1 MRRHRLAIVASVLG
15 LALVGLASRT
25 WAVHDPDV
33 TNDESKCQ
41 IGTSLAIGKFITDKA
56 KCVIK
61 CEQGARKSLNPATDC
76 DPPYAGATATCIGL
90 AESKAESLEQSKC
103 AKDCPECYTG
113 GDCTADSSARVA
125 DAEAQVDL
133 LVPLVFCDD
142 SGSGDGLTGAEA
154 KCQDTVAK
162 TLSNFAKKKL
172 NCYAK
177 CRKAEH
183 AGLSAPGSCDPPAT
197 DQNTIDCID
206 KEEAKAPFLID
217 KKCDSNVSPSA
228 DAPEC
233 YSMNGSGWV
242 AVVESSVDAGQGNL
256 YCGSPSGAFID

>member
-1 MRRHRLAIVASVLG
+1 MLRHRMAMVVGVLG
-15 LALVGLASRT
+15 VAFVGYASPA
-25 WAVHDPDV
+25 WAVHDSDV

-56 KCVIK
+56 KCLIK
-61 CEQGARKSLNPATDC
+61 CNQGARKSLNPASDC
-76 DPPYAGATATCIGL
+76 SPPYAGATATCVGL

-113 GDCTADSSARVA
+113 GDCTADSTARVD
-125 DAEAQVDL
+125 DAEAQVDI

-142 SGSGDGLTGAEA
+142 SGSGDGLNGAEA

-183 AGLSAPGSCDPPAT
+183 AGTAAPGSCDPPAT
-197 DQNTIDCID
+197 DQTTIACID
-206 KEEAKAPFLID
+206 KEEAKTPFLID

-233 YSMNGSGWV
+233 YTTNGSGWMGLV
-242 AVVESSVDAGQGNL
+242 EAAVDSGQPNL
-256 YCGSPSGAFID
+256 YCGSPSGAFIE